1 MKTSN
6 IKVNRLEEFTISF
19 LAILLG
25 MIGFSLAYLKA
36 EHVLGFPFHM
46 SSILL
51 YTTIALSAVI
61 FILYFL
67 KWIKYPK
74 SVKKELDHPIK
85 LNFFPILAKLFLI
98 ASIIYVGTNFILAKY
113 LWWIGVFVQ
122 SFFTLYIMSL
132 WIRHSKF
139 EIKHINPSWFIP
151 IVGNILIPI
160 AGVQFISKEV
170 SWFFFS
176 IGLIWWVVL
185 FTIVVNRM
193 IFFNPIPDKLL
204 PTFFILFA
212 PPAIGFISL
221 TKLVGEVT
229 DFGRILYYFALFMFI
244 LIMFQAN
251 LFTKIKFY
259 LSWWAYSFPVVALT
273 VATILMYE
281 KTQLLFFNYLSWGLF
296 IFLNLVI
303 ILLIVK
309 TIGAVKKKK
318 ICIAEED

>member
-1 MKTSN
+1 MKASN
-6 IKVNRLEEFTISF
+6 IKVNRLEQFTISF

-25 MIGFSLAYLKA
+25 MIGFSLAYIKA
-36 EHVLGFPFHM
+36 EHVLGVPFHI

-51 YTTIALSAVI
+51 YTTIVLSAII

-98 ASIIYVGTNFILAKY
+98 TSIIYVGTNFILAKY
-113 LWWIGVFVQ
+113 LWWIGVVVQ
-122 SFFTLYIMSL
+122 SFFTIYIMSL

-176 IGLIWWVVL
+176 IGLIWWLVL
-185 FTIVVNRM
+185 FTIVINRM

-212 PPAIGFISL
+212 PPAIGFI
-221 TKLVGEVT
+221 
-229 DFGRILYYFALFMFI
+229 
-244 LIMFQAN
+244 
-251 LFTKIKFY
+251 
-259 LSWWAYSFPVVALT
+259 
-273 VATILMYE
+273 
-281 KTQLLFFNYLSWGLF
+281 
-296 IFLNLVI
+296 
-303 ILLIVK
+303 
-309 TIGAVKKKK
+309 
-318 ICIAEED
+318 